1 LSITVELEAEEEAA
15 AAAADEDLTENCFLH
30 GFLNSSKL
38 LRSGVS
44 QMLECVVD

>member
-1 LSITVELEAEEEAA
+1 LSITVELEAEEE

-30 GFLNSSKL
+30 GFRNSSKL